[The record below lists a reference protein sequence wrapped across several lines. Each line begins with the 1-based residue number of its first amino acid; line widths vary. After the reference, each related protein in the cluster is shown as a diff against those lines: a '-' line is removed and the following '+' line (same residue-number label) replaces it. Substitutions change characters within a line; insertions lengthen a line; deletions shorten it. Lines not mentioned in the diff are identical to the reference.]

1 MPWTPLPDPNGPP
14 PTNLG
19 DVLPLVVE
27 GLGAP
32 SVDVLVLVHER
43 WPEVVGEEVAGHAR
57 PLGIDGSTLKVAA
70 ESPTWA
76 SHIRWS
82 EAEIVA
88 RLSVLLGRDEVSSV
102 AVRVAR
108 N

>member
-1 MPWTPLPDPNGPP
+1 
-14 PTNLG
+14 
-19 DVLPLVVE
+19 VVE

-43 WPEVVGEEVAGHAR
+43 WSEVVGEEVAAHAR
-57 PLGIDGSTLKVAA
+57 PVGIDGSTLKIAA

-88 RLSVLLGRDEVSSV
+88 RLGSLLGRDEVVSV
-102 AVRVAR
+102 SVRVAR
-108 N
+108 G

>member
-14 PTNLG
+14 PTSLS
-19 DVLPLVVE
+19 DVLPFVVE

-43 WPEVVGEEVAGHAR
+43 WASVVGEEVAAHAR

-82 EAEIVA
+82 EAEIVG
-88 RLSVLLGRDEVSSV
+88 RLAVLLGRNEVDAVS
-102 AVRVAR
+102 VRVAR